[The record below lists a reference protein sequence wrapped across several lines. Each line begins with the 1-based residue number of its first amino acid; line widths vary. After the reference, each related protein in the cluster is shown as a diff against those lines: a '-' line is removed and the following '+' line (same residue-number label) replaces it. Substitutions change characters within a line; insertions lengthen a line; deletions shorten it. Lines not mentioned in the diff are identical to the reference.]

1 MVAPNAVAAKQL
13 GKQFIDRQW
22 QKAHTDR
29 VIDIDDCLAIDCVA
43 GRYIH
48 LIKGDFA
55 ETIWENTYLTV
66 V

>member
-1 MVAPNAVAAKQL
+1 MA
-13 GKQFIDRQW
+13 
-22 QKAHTDR
+22 KAHTDR

-55 ETIWENTYLTV
+55 ATIWGKYIFDCGIGHLKSNIHMEV
-66 V
+66 GKWI

>member
-1 MVAPNAVAAKQL
+1 
-13 GKQFIDRQW
+13 
-22 QKAHTDR
+22 
-29 VIDIDDCLAIDCVA
+29 AIDCVA